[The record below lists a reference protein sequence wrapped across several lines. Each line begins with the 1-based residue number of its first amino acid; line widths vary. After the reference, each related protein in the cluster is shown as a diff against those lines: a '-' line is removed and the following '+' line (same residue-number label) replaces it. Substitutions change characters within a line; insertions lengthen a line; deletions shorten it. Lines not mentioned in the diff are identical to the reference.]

1 LRIGMVSALTWV
13 LGLLC
18 LNVPSDAQIKVMSPE
33 WLVGSFPNRGKIQG
47 STSTFG
53 APFFGD
59 DVIGKL
65 VYGESTSG
73 HEHCTADDY
82 ALPDQNPEAAL
93 RGTSEN
99 SDGRLIN
106 IVVVRRGK
114 CSFTQKVKIAYQK
127 GAHAVIIVDKEDSDL
142 TSQSI
147 QNVIVAD
154 DGYGEEI
161 HIPSIL
167 ISKQD
172 GAALIE
178 AMSKTTVTAQL
189 SWDVPQDHVV
199 SMDLWMSSGS
209 SDSLQFLKEFSEKRK
224 ALNEVM
230 RFQPH
235 YAVFSMASS
244 DPAVYQ
250 GLCSDTTGN
259 FCAEDPDSA
268 GDITGK
274 DVLAEDVRQLCIHEL
289 TKKDQKT
296 DFGGKMP
303 AVEYAEEF
311 WNYVQQFEDAC
322 PLTGHDPRARFGTE
336 CSEKLM
342 QKIGLDLDKVR
353 QCVASTHDEKLRKER
368 DNSAWSPRALRINGW
383 RYTGMLDSDLV
394 TRAVC
399 AGFTSKPK
407 ECEDLI
413 APRNPFEVYGN
424 SRQDGVGIITFVS
437 GLTCLAVLL
446 CLSFLCYRRRLKS
459 NIQNSI
465 REEVMLEVQC
475 QMASYSK
482 LGGEL

>member
-1 LRIGMVSALTWV
+1 MISAFTRVVGLFYLT
-13 LGLLC
+13 
-18 LNVPSDAQIKVMSPE
+18 VPSDAQIKVMSPQ
-33 WLVGSFPNRGKIQG
+33 WLVESFPNHGKIQG

-59 DVIGKL
+59 DVVGKL

-73 HEHCTADDY
+73 HEHCTVDDY
-82 ALPDQNPEAAL
+82 SLPDQDPEGAL
-93 RGTSEN
+93 RGTSETVGAN
-99 SDGRLIN
+99 LIN

-114 CSFTQKVKIAYQK
+114 CSFTQKVKVAYQK
-127 GAHAVIIVDKEDSDL
+127 GAHAVIVVDREDSAL
-142 TSQSI
+142 TSQDL

-154 DGYGEEI
+154 DGYGGDI

-167 ISKQD
+167 ISKKD

-178 AMSKTTVTAQL
+178 AVSKSMVTVQL

-199 SMDLWMSSGS
+199 SMDLWMSAGS
-209 SDSLQFLKEFSEKRK
+209 SESLQFLKDFSERRK
-224 ALNEVM
+224 TLNEVM

-250 GLCSDTTGN
+250 GLCSDTTGS
-259 FCAEDPDSA
+259 FCAEDPDSS

-274 DVLAEDVRQLCIHEL
+274 DVLEEDVRQLCIHEL
-289 TKKDQKT
+289 TKKSRTPVPGAKA
-296 DFGGKMP
+296 P
-303 AVEYAEEF
+303 AVEYAEEY
-311 WNYVQQFEDAC
+311 WNYVEQFEDAC
-322 PLTGHDPRARFGTE
+322 PLAGDHPLARFGTE

-342 QKIGLDLDKVR
+342 KKIGLDVDKVR
-353 QCVASTHDEKLRKER
+353 QCVVSTQNDKLRKER
-368 DNSAWSPRALRINGW
+368 DNTAWSPRALRINGW
-383 RYTGMLDSDLV
+383 KYTGMMDADLV

-407 ECEDLI
+407 ECQDLI
-413 APRNPFEVYGN
+413 APRNPFEKYPGFVK
-424 SRQDGVGIITFVS
+424 SGISVSTFIGGLVS
-437 GLTCLAVLL
+437 LTVLL
-446 CLSFLCYRRRLKS
+446 CLALLCCRRTIKL
-459 NIQNSI
+459 NMEQSI
-465 REEVMLEVQC
+465 REEVMLEVQT

>member
-1 LRIGMVSALTWV
+1 MISAFASVVWFA
-13 LGLLC
+13 LLC
-18 LNVPSDAQIKVMSPE
+18 VGDAQIRVMSPQ
-33 WLVGSFPNRGKIQG
+33 WLEANFPDHGKIQG

-73 HEHCTADDY
+73 HEHCTVDDY
-82 ALPDQNPEAAL
+82 SLPDQDQEAAPEAAL
-93 RGTSEN
+93 RGSSEN
-99 SDGRLIN
+99 AEARLIN

-114 CSFTQKVKIAYQK
+114 CSFTQKVKVAYQK
-127 GAHAVIIVDKEDSDL
+127 GAHAVIVVDKEDSDL
-142 TSQSI
+142 TSQDL

-154 DGYGEEI
+154 DGYGGEI

-178 AMSKTTVTAQL
+178 AVSKTTVTVQL
-189 SWDVPQDHVV
+189 SWDIPQDHVV

-224 ALNEVM
+224 TLNEVM

-259 FCAEDPDSA
+259 FCAEDPDTA

-274 DVLAEDVRQLCIHEL
+274 DVLEEDVRQLCIHEL
-289 TKKDQKT
+289 TKKSRSTESRSKA
-296 DFGGKMP
+296 P
-303 AVEYAEEF
+303 AVEYAEEY
-311 WNYVQQFEDAC
+311 WNYVKQFESAC
-322 PLTGHDPRARFGTE
+322 PLAGNSPHAKFGTE

-342 QKIGLDLDKVR
+342 QKVGLDMDQVR
-353 QCVASTHDEKLRKER
+353 KCVISTQDEKLRKER

-383 RYTGMLDSDLV
+383 RYTGMMDSDLV

-407 ECEDLI
+407 ECQDLI
-413 APRNPFEVYGN
+413 APRNPFEVYAGSTQN
-424 SRQDGVGIITFVS
+424 GISISMFVGGLVS
-437 GLTCLAVLL
+437 LAVLL
-446 CLSFLCYRRRLKS
+446 CLTLLCYRRRLKV
-459 NIQNSI
+459 NIQHSI
-465 REEVMLEVQC
+465 REEVMLEVQT

>member
-1 LRIGMVSALTWV
+1 MISAFAKVVGLFYLTV
-13 LGLLC
+13 R
-18 LNVPSDAQIKVMSPE
+18 SDAQIRVMSPQ
-33 WLVGSFPNRGKIQG
+33 WLVENFQDHGKVQG

-73 HEHCTADDY
+73 HEHCTVDDY
-82 ALPDQNPEAAL
+82 TLPDQDAEVAL
-93 RGTSEN
+93 RGSSEN
-99 SDGRLIN
+99 AEAQLIN

-114 CSFTQKVKIAYQK
+114 CSFTQKVKVAYQK
-127 GAHAVIIVDKEDSDL
+127 GAHAVIVVDKEDSDL
-142 TSQSI
+142 TSKDL

-154 DGYGEEI
+154 DGYGGEI

-172 GAALIE
+172 GAALID
-178 AMSKTTVTAQL
+178 AVSKTTVTVQL
-189 SWDVPQDHVV
+189 SWDIPQNHVV
-199 SMDLWMSSGS
+199 NMDLWMSSGS
-209 SDSLQFLKEFSEKRK
+209 SESLQFMKEFSEKRK
-224 ALNEVM
+224 TLNEVM

-250 GLCSDTTGN
+250 GLCSDTTGKY
-259 FCAEDPDSA
+259 CAEDPDSA
-268 GDITGK
+268 GDVKGR
-274 DVLAEDVRQLCIHEL
+274 DVLDEDVRQLCIHEL
-289 TKKDQKT
+289 TKKTMDL
-296 DFGGKMP
+296 GGKAP
-303 AVEYAEEF
+303 TVEYAEEF
-311 WNYVQQFEDAC
+311 WNYVEQFEDAC
-322 PLTGHDPRARFGTE
+322 PLTGDQPVAKFGTE

-342 QKIGLDLDKVR
+342 RKVGLDVDRVR
-353 QCVASTHDEKLRKER
+353 QCVVSTYEEKLRKER

-383 RYTGMLDSDLV
+383 RYTGMMDSDLV

-399 AGFTSKPK
+399 AGFTTKPQ

-413 APRNPFEVYGN
+413 APRNPFEVYAGSVQN
-424 SRQDGVGIITFVS
+424 GISVTMFVG
-437 GLTCLAVLL
+437 GLISLAVVLCLAL
-446 CLSFLCYRRRLKS
+446 LCYRRHMKV
-459 NIQNSI
+459 NMQHSI
-465 REEVMLEVQC
+465 REEVMLEVQQ

>member
-1 LRIGMVSALTWV
+1 MVSALACVVGW
-13 LGLLC
+13 LC
-18 LNVPSDAQIKVMSPE
+18 LSVPSNAQIKVMSPQ
-33 WLVGSFPNRGKIQG
+33 WLVGQFPNHGKIQG

-73 HEHCTADDY
+73 HQHCTADDY
-82 ALPDQNPEAAL
+82 TLPDQDTEAAVAL
-93 RGTSEN
+93 RGFSEN
-99 SDGRLIN
+99 SEGRLIN

-114 CSFTQKVKIAYQK
+114 CSFTQKVKVAYEK
-127 GAHAVIIVDKEDSDL
+127 GAHAVIIVDREDSDL
-142 TSQSI
+142 TWQSL

-178 AMSKTTVTAQL
+178 AVSNTTVTAQL

-224 ALNEVM
+224 TLNEVM

-289 TKKDQKT
+289 TKKDQTTLSGAKA
-296 DFGGKMP
+296 P

-311 WNYVQQFEDAC
+311 WNYVEQFEDAC
-322 PLTGHDPRARFGTE
+322 PLTGNAPHARFGTE

-342 QKIGLDLDKVR
+342 QKIGVDVSKVQ
-353 QCVASTHDEKLRKER
+353 QCVASTQDSKLKKER

-383 RYTGMLDSDLV
+383 RYTGMMDSDLV

-399 AGFTSKPK
+399 AGFTTKPK
-407 ECEDLI
+407 EC
-413 APRNPFEVYGN
+413 
-424 SRQDGVGIITFVS
+424 
-437 GLTCLAVLL
+437 
-446 CLSFLCYRRRLKS
+446 
-459 NIQNSI
+459 
-465 REEVMLEVQC
+465 
-475 QMASYSK
+475 
-482 LGGEL
+482 

>member
-1 LRIGMVSALTWV
+1 MVSALKSVV
-13 LGLLC
+13 LLLC
-18 LNVPSDAQIKVMSPE
+18 LSVPSNAQIKVMSPD
-33 WLVGSFPNRGKIQG
+33 WLVGQFPNHGTIQG

-82 ALPDQNPEAAL
+82 TLPAEDPEAAL
-93 RGTSEN
+93 RGSSE
-99 SDGRLIN
+99 SSEGRLIN

-114 CSFTQKVKIAYQK
+114 CSFTQKVKVAYQK
-127 GAHAVIIVDKEDSDL
+127 GAHAVIIVDKEDSEL
-142 TSQSI
+142 TSQSL
-147 QNVIVAD
+147 QDTIVAD
-154 DGYGEEI
+154 DGYGQEI

-172 GAALIE
+172 GAALID
-178 AMSKTTVTAQL
+178 AVSKTVVTAQL

-209 SDSLQFLKEFSEKRK
+209 SDSLQFLKDFSTKRK
-224 ALNEVM
+224 TLNEVM

-235 YAVFSMASS
+235 YAVFSMPSS

-250 GLCSDTTGN
+250 GLCSDTSGN
-259 FCAEDPDSA
+259 YCAEDPDSA

-289 TKKDQKT
+289 TKKDQTSGSGAKV
-296 DFGGKMP
+296 P

-311 WNYVQQFEDAC
+311 WNYMGQFEDAC
-322 PLTGHDPRARFGTE
+322 PLTGHLSHARFGTE

-342 QKIGLDLDKVR
+342 QKIGLDVGKVQ
-353 QCVASTHDEKLRKER
+353 QCVASTGDEKLRRER

-399 AGFTSKPK
+399 AGFISKPK
-407 ECEDLI
+407 ECQDLI
-413 APRNPFEVYGN
+413 AARNPFEVYAG
-424 SRQDGVGIITFVS
+424 SPQDSVSMSIFVG
-437 GLTCLAVLL
+437 GLICLAVLL
-446 CLSFLCYRRRLKS
+446 CLAFLCYKRTLKN

-475 QMASYSK
+475 QMSSYSK